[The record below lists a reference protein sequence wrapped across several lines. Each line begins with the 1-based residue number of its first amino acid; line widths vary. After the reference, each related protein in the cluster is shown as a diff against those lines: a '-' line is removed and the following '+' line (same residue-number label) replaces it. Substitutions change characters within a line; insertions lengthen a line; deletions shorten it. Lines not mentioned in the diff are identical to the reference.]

1 MAPRASSATV
11 FILLALLSSSFF
23 LNAVE
28 SRKLLSNGGDSKEAA
43 STVSSLFQSLLL
55 MSSLPKGTVPASSPS
70 KKGHSSVDNVERSE
84 RHLASVDRILR
95 SVPSPGMGH

>member
-1 MAPRASSATV
+1 
-11 FILLALLSSSFF
+11 
-23 LNAVE
+23 
-28 SRKLLSNGGDSKEAA
+28 
-43 STVSSLFQSLLL
+43 